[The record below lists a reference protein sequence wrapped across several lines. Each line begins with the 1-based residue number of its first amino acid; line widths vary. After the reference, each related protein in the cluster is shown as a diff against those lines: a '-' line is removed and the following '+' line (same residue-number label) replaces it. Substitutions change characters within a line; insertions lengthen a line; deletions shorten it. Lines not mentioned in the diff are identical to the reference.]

1 MDTRK
6 LKDLAVNESGLIFD
20 PSTGDVFTS
29 NATGVSIISSLKEG
43 KDMGEVK
50 RDVCALY
57 DVDDETAEKDI
68 FDFLGRLGNCG
79 LIREYGPLRESV

>member
-29 NATGVSIISSLKEG
+29 NSTGVMIISCLKEG
-43 KDMGEVK
+43 KDVSGIKE
-50 RDVCALY
+50 DVCAAY
-57 DVDDETAEKDI
+57 DIDGETVEKDV
-68 FDFLGRLGNCG
+68 FDFLSQLGTCG
-79 LIREYGPLRESV
+79 LIRESV